1 MGEIKS
7 TLDIIMEKTKGL
19 TLSAE
24 EKEALKREEGAKKI
38 RIWVGRFL
46 DDKATLEDVRRELTE
61 FLKDKSAGGLLRAE
75 LVAYLHPEGDNGKVF
90 RMMKELLN
98 LRTEPLEEKIDSFL
112 KELISMRVASLKDLG
127 EKLAR
132 SGISGSAVL
141 PNVAG
146 DPEWES
152 FYKKSL
158 EAFREH
164 ALNLTGS

>member
-19 TLSAE
+19 SLSAE
-24 EKEALKREEGAKKI
+24 EKEALKREEMTKKI
-38 RIWVGRFL
+38 RGWVRRFL
-46 DDKATLEDVRRELTE
+46 DDKATLEDVRRELKE
-61 FLKDKSAGGLLRAE
+61 ILKDKIAGSLLRAE

-90 RMMKELLN
+90 RMMRELLN
-98 LRTEPLEEKIDSFL
+98 LRTEPLEEKIDAFL
-112 KELISMRVASLKDLG
+112 KGLIVMRVARLKDRG

-158 EAFREH
+158 EEFREH

>member
-1 MGEIKS
+1 MAEIKS

-19 TLSAE
+19 SLSAE
-24 EKEALKREEGAKKI
+24 EKEALKREETAKKI
-38 RIWVGRFL
+38 RVWVRRFL
-46 DDKATLEDVRRELTE
+46 DDEATLEGVRRELKE
-61 FLKDKSAGGLLRAE
+61 VLEDKTAGSLLRAE

-90 RMMKELLN
+90 QMMKELLN
-98 LRTEPLEEKIDSFL
+98 LRTEPLEEKIAAF
-112 KELISMRVASLKDLG
+112 LKDLIAMRVVRLKHLE

-152 FYKKSL
+152 FYKASL
-158 EAFREH
+158 EKFRAH
-164 ALNLTGS
+164 ALNLTGN

>member
-24 EKEALKREEGAKKI
+24 EKEALKREERAKKI
-38 RIWVGRFL
+38 RGWVGRYL
-46 DDKATLEDVRRELTE
+46 DDTATLEDVRRQLKE
-61 FLKDKSAGGLLRAE
+61 FLEDKTAGGLLRAE

-127 EKLAR
+127 AKLAR

-146 DPEWES
+146 DPEWDS

-158 EAFREH
+158 EEFREQ

>member
-19 TLSAE
+19 TLSAD
-24 EKEALKREEGAKKI
+24 EKEALKREEEAKKI
-38 RIWVGRFL
+38 RVWVGRFL
-46 DDKATLEDVRRELTE
+46 DDKAALEDIGRELKE
-61 FLKDKSAGGLLRAE
+61 PLKDKRARDLLRME
-75 LVAYLHPEGDNGKVF
+75 LIAQLHPEGDNGKVF
-90 RMMKELLN
+90 RLMKELLN
-98 LRTEPLEEKIDSFL
+98 LRTEPLEERIDAFL
-112 KELISMRVASLKDLG
+112 KELIALQVAHLKGLG

-141 PNVAG
+141 PNLAG

-152 FYKKSL
+152 SYKASL
-158 EAFREH
+158 EKFRAQ

>member
-38 RIWVGRFL
+38 RVWVGRFL

-61 FLKDKSAGGLLRAE
+61 FLKDKTAGGLLRAE

-98 LRTEPLEEKIDSFL
+98 LRTEPLEKKIDSYL
-112 KELISMRVASLKDLG
+112 KELISMRVASLKDL
-127 EKLAR
+127 EAKLAG

-158 EAFREH
+158 EEFREQ

>member
-1 MGEIKS
+1 MAEIKS

-19 TLSAE
+19 SLSAE
-24 EKEALKREEGAKKI
+24 EKEALKREETAKKI
-38 RIWVGRFL
+38 RGWVRRFL
-46 DDKATLEDVRRELTE
+46 DDKATLEDLRREFKE
-61 FLKDKSAGGLLRAE
+61 VLKDEAARSLLRAE
-75 LVAYLHPEGDNGKVF
+75 LIAYLHPEGDNGKVF

-98 LRTEPLEEKIDSFL
+98 LRTEPVEEKIDTFL
-112 KELISMRVASLKDLG
+112 KGLIAMRVARLKHME

-141 PNVAG
+141 PNIAG

-158 EAFREH
+158 EEFREQS
-164 ALNLTGS
+164 LNLTGS

>member
-1 MGEIKS
+1 MAEIKS

-19 TLSAE
+19 SLSAG
-24 EKEALKREEGAKKI
+24 EKEALKREETAKKT
-38 RIWVGRFL
+38 RGWVQRFL
-46 DDKATLEDVRRELTE
+46 DDNATLEDVRRESKE
-61 FLKDKSAGGLLRAE
+61 ILKDEVARNLFRAE

-98 LRTEPLEEKIDSFL
+98 LRTEPLEEKIDAFL
-112 KELISMRVASLKDLG
+112 KDLIAMRVARLKDLG